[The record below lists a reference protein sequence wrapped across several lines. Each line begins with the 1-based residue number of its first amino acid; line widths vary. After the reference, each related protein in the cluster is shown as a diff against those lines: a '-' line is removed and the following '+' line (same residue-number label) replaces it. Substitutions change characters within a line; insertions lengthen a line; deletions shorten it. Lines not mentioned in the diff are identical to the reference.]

1 LKFRYINIVFLLV
14 FTVVANS
21 YGQNKQENYL
31 KGLAN
36 LETNKFQRAIEL
48 FTEVIKDGNY
58 HYQVLLKRGEAYL
71 ETGNYDLAI
80 VDFQSANTL
89 EAGSGSLGLA
99 RVYGLSG
106 KPGLVVKYLEEH
118 LNSSFKEPGKRIKL
132 DNAFQSI
139 DRSREWKSL
148 WRKDW
153 YSPDEYRIQEIEYL
167 IQNKSYKEAKVLL
180 NTALAEN
187 PRDGK
192 LWALQARVN
201 TGIKDYKA
209 SLEDYDNA
217 LKYDKDNREYL
228 VARAEVLI
236 RMKEFNDALKWLNR
250 AIYLYPDQ
258 LKLYNKRSI
267 LYRESG
273 NYPKAI
279 EDIQFYLN
287 YYYEDEEAWHQ
298 CGMLYVDQNKY
309 LSALECF
316 NRIVE
321 INPGNPRN
329 FIARADAYLKTRTY
343 KYAINDYSMA
353 LDLDPGNYQTYLN
366 RGIANV
372 LTGNLKAACYDFDRS
387 RKLGSREAE
396 LKYHKYC
403 Q

>member
-1 LKFRYINIVFLLV
+1 
-14 FTVVANS
+14 
-21 YGQNKQENYL
+21 
-31 KGLAN
+31 
-36 LETNKFQRAIEL
+36 
-48 FTEVIKDGNY
+48 
-58 HYQVLLKRGEAYL
+58 
-71 ETGNYDLAI
+71 
-80 VDFQSANTL
+80 
-89 EAGSGSLGLA
+89 
-99 RVYGLSG
+99 
-106 KPGLVVKYLEEH
+106 
-118 LNSSFKEPGKRIKL
+118 
-132 DNAFQSI
+132 
-139 DRSREWKSL
+139 
-148 WRKDW
+148 
-153 YSPDEYRIQEIEYL
+153 
-167 IQNKSYKEAKVLL
+167 QNKSYKEAKVLL

-192 LWALQARVN
+192 LWALQATVN
-201 TGIKDYKA
+201 TGINDYKA

-228 VARAEVLI
+228 VDRAEVLI

-267 LYRESG
+267 LYRELG

-279 EDIQFYLN
+279 KDIQFYLN

-298 CGMLYVDQNKY
+298 CGMVYVDQNKY

-372 LTGNLKAACYDFDRS
+372 LTGNFKAACYDFDRS
-387 RKLGSREAE
+387 RKLGNREAE
-396 LKYHKYC
+396 IKYNKYC

>member
-1 LKFRYINIVFLLV
+1 MIRFLNIVLLLV
-14 FTVVANS
+14 FTVVTNS
-21 YGQNKQENYL
+21 YGQIKQENYL
-31 KGLAN
+31 KGLVN
-36 LETNKFQRAIEL
+36 LETKKYQEAIEQ
-48 FTEVIKDGNY
+48 FTGVIKDGNY

-80 VDFQSANTL
+80 EDFQSANTL

-118 LNSSFKEPGKRIKL
+118 LNSSFKEPEKRIKL
-132 DNAFQSI
+132 DKAFQSI
-139 DRSREWKSL
+139 DRSREWMSL

-153 YSPDEYRIQEIEYL
+153 YSPDEYRIREIEYL
-167 IQNKSYKEAKVLL
+167 IQKKSYREAKVLL

-187 PRDGK
+187 PGDGK

-201 TGIKDYKA
+201 TGINDYKA

-228 VARAEVLI
+228 VDMAEVLI
-236 RMKEFNDALKWLNR
+236 RMKEFNDALKWMDR

-267 LYRESG
+267 LYRELG

-279 EDIQFYLN
+279 EDIQLYLN

-372 LTGNLKAACYDFDRS
+372 FIGNLKAACYDFNRS
-387 RKLGSREAE
+387 GKLGSREAE
-396 LKYHKYC
+396 IKYNKYC